1 MRRLLSGL
9 AAVIGLVL
17 FLPSVASAHVS
28 VDGDGAAQGGYA
40 VLTFKVP
47 NERDDASTTKLDVQ
61 LPTDTPLASVSVKPL
76 PGWTAQVKTT
86 TLDEPVEVH
95 DKLEVPA
102 EGIVREMEEIDGEV
116 HGKPVT
122 EVASEIIWTGG
133 QIKPGEFQEFE
144 VSTGPLPEVDSMT
157 FPTIQTYD
165 GGEEVAWIE
174 KPSADGEDPE
184 RPAPVLELAAAA
196 DDGHGSDAGTEATEA
211 AGSDTVAPISADV
224 ATKDDVDSASTKGTI
239 GLVLGALGLVAGAAA
254 LAVTLKKR
262 STV

>member
-76 PGWTAQVKTT
+76 PGWTAEVKTT
-86 TLDEPVEVH
+86 TLDEPV
-95 DKLEVPA
+95 
-102 EGIVREMEEIDGEV
+102 EV